1 MPVPTAPLDPALC
14 SGPGVDHTD
23 GLITCDDAGEP
34 DVAVLG
40 HSPGLERCLK

>member
-1 MPVPTAPLDPALC
+1 MN
-14 SGPGVDHTD
+14 HRD

-40 HSPGLERCLK
+40 HSPGLERGLE